1 MVQYEWDGAAR
12 WKLHATRAM
21 LENLLHMNDA
31 RVSEGTNGTG
41 TATDREAIRIATV
54 DDREAIRRLVN
65 QAFEVERFLK
75 KGGGDRLQG
84 DGELEALFE
93 RGTFLVKAENG
104 EPVGCVYVEL
114 CGERIFASS
123 QPSEVSRGVAFLD
136 GKATGSSPVP
146 FAPEAK
152 ILERAYLGLLSIVPA
167 RQGAGLGKQLNA
179 AAEQYA
185 REQGCRWMDLRV
197 VSPRA
202 EQLLPVYRKLGYTE
216 TGTQEYPAVL
226 AEKMAIPGHFIL
238 MEKAL

>member
-1 MVQYEWDGAAR
+1 MEWMARQCSQYEWDGAKR

-21 LENLLHMNDA
+21 LENLLHMNT
-31 RVSEGTNGTG
+31 VQVGEGS
-41 TATDREAIRIATV
+41 IRIATV
-54 DDREAIRRLVN
+54 EDREAIRRLVN

-93 RGTFLVKAENG
+93 RGTFLVKAEDG
-104 EPVGCVYVEL
+104 EPVGCVYVEPRS
-114 CGERIFASS
+114 ERIFASS
-123 QPSEVSRGVAFLD
+123 QPSEESRGVAFLN

-146 FAPEAK
+146 CAPEAK
-152 ILERAYLGLLSIVPA
+152 ILERAYLGLLSIVPT

-197 VSPRA
+197 VSPRE
-202 EQLLPVYRKLGYTE
+202 EQLLPVYRKLGYVE
-216 TGTQEYPAVL
+216 TGTQEYPAALV
-226 AEKMAIPGHFIL
+226 EKMAIPGHFIL

>member
-1 MVQYEWDGAAR
+1 MDGAAMLQYQWDGAER
-12 WKLHATRAM
+12 WKLHATHAM

-31 RVSEGTNGTG
+31 RVSEGTNGIG
-41 TATDREAIRIATV
+41 TATDRGPIRIATV

-93 RGTFLVKAENG
+93 RGTFLVKAEDG
-104 EPVGCVYVEL
+104 EPVGCVYVE
-114 CGERIFASS
+114 
-123 QPSEVSRGVAFLD
+123 PRG
-136 GKATGSSPVP
+136 
-146 FAPEAK
+146 
-152 ILERAYLGLLSIVPA
+152 ERAYLGLLSIVPS

-185 REQGCRWMDLRV
+185 REQSCRWMDLRV

-202 EQLLPVYRKLGYTE
+202 DLLLPLYRRMGYVE

-226 AEKMAIPGHFIL
+226 VEKMTIPGHFIL
-238 MEKAL
+238 MAKAL

>member
-1 MVQYEWDGAAR
+1 MLQYEWDGAER

-31 RVSEGTNGTG
+31 RVSEGTNGMG
-41 TATDREAIRIATV
+41 TPTDREAARIATAENRETIRIATAE
-54 DDREAIRRLVN
+54 DREAIRRLVN

-93 RGTFLVKAENG
+93 RGTFLVKAEDG
-104 EPVGCVYVEL
+104 KPVGCVYVE
-114 CGERIFASS
+114 
-123 QPSEVSRGVAFLD
+123 PRG
-136 GKATGSSPVP
+136 
-146 FAPEAK
+146 
-152 ILERAYLGLLSIVPA
+152 ERAYLGLLSIVPS

-202 EQLLPVYRKLGYTE
+202 DLLLPLYRRMGYVE

-226 AEKMAIPGHFIL
+226 VEKMTIPGHFIL

>member
-1 MVQYEWDGAAR
+1 MV
-12 WKLHATRAM
+12 
-21 LENLLHMNDA
+21 ENLLHMNDVRAGGA
-31 RVSEGTNGTG
+31 RNGIGMATG
-41 TATDREAIRIATV
+41 TATAEDREAIRIATA

-93 RGTFLVKAENG
+93 RGTFLVKAEDG
-104 EPVGCVYVEL
+104 EPVGCVYVEPM
-114 CGERIFASS
+114 G
-123 QPSEVSRGVAFLD
+123 D
-136 GKATGSSPVP
+136 
-146 FAPEAK
+146 
-152 ILERAYLGLLSIVPA
+152 RAYLGLLSIVTA

-202 EQLLPVYRKLGYTE
+202 EQLLPVYRKLGYVE

-226 AEKMAIPGHFIL
+226 VEKMAITGHFIL
-238 MEKAL
+238 MAKAL

>member
-1 MVQYEWDGAAR
+1 MQWMARQCSQYEWDGAER

-21 LENLLHMNDA
+21 LENLLHMNT
-31 RVSEGTNGTG
+31 VQVGEGS
-41 TATDREAIRIATV
+41 IRIATV
-54 DDREAIRRLVN
+54 EDREAIRRLVN

-93 RGTFLVKAENG
+93 PGTFLVKVEDG
-104 EPVGCVYVEL
+104 EPVGCVYLE
-114 CGERIFASS
+114 
-123 QPSEVSRGVAFLD
+123 PRG
-136 GKATGSSPVP
+136 
-146 FAPEAK
+146 
-152 ILERAYLGLLSIVPA
+152 ERAYLGLLSIVPA

-197 VSPRA
+197 VSPRE
-202 EQLLPVYRKLGYTE
+202 EQLLPVYRKLGYAE

-226 AEKMAIPGHFIL
+226 VEKMAIPGHFIL
-238 MEKAL
+238 MGKAL

>member
-1 MVQYEWDGAAR
+1 MQWMARLCSQYEWDGAER

-21 LENLLHMNDA
+21 LENLLHMNT
-31 RVSEGTNGTG
+31 VQVGEGS
-41 TATDREAIRIATV
+41 IRIATV
-54 DDREAIRRLVN
+54 EDREAIRRLVN
-65 QAFEVERFLK
+65 QAFDVERFLK

-93 RGTFLVKAENG
+93 RGTFLVKAEDG

-114 CGERIFASS
+114 HG
-123 QPSEVSRGVAFLD
+123 
-136 GKATGSSPVP
+136 
-146 FAPEAK
+146 
-152 ILERAYLGLLSIVPA
+152 ERAYLGLLSIVPS

-185 REQGCRWMDLRV
+185 RDQGCRWMDLRV
-197 VSPRA
+197 VSPRE
-202 EQLLPVYRKLGYTE
+202 EQLLPVYRKLGYAE

-226 AEKMAIPGHFIL
+226 VEKMAIPGHFIL